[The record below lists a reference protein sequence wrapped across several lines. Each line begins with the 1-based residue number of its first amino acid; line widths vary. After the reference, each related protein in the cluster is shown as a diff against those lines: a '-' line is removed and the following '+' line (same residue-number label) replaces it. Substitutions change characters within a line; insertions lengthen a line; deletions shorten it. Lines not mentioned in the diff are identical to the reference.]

1 MMMADITGGVG
12 WSGGE
17 GVAGDTGYCGA
28 WGGWVHRSVFFILL
42 WELPYN
48 SPQLSQQ
55 MIDWIGCGIGDEVL
69 KDIPCE
75 GILSCC
81 LFHIYAHHSLSTVDG
96 FFREK
101 LLERVVVLASLT
113 LPERVLY
120 LEIFREL
127 FPFKNTLLT
136 AHSQSILQTV
146 LWVMIPFLLCWWKYE
161 LETCTHWLR
170 S

>member
-1 MMMADITGGVG
+1 M
-12 WSGGE
+12 
-17 GVAGDTGYCGA
+17 
-28 WGGWVHRSVFFILL
+28 
-42 WELPYN
+42 ELVVV
-48 SPQLSQQ
+48 LV
-55 MIDWIGCGIGDEVL
+55 IEVL
-69 KDIPCE
+69 KALPCE
-75 GILSCC
+75 GFFKCC

-136 AHSQSILQTV
+136 AHSQFNDTLSA
-146 LWVMIPFLLCWWKYE
+146 LLME
-161 LETCTHWLR
+161 VR
-170 S
+170 A

>member
-1 MMMADITGGVG
+1 M
-12 WSGGE
+12 WSQHLRRICFFSL
-17 GVAGDTGYCGA
+17 V
-28 WGGWVHRSVFFILL
+28 SVFFFLL

-161 LETCTHWLR
+161 LEIWGYLLLAVLR
-170 S
+170 PSAR